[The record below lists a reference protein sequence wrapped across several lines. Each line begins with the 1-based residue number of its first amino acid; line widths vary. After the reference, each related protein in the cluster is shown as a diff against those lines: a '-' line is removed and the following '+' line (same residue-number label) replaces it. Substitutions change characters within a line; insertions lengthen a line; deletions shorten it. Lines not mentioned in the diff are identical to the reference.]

1 MKRVIKNFNWY
12 CLIRIFEIIWGLVK
26 WSLDDQAPFFI
37 INVFLNIK
45 IIMQKI
51 FEIFLN
57 KFKELNNKRIITN
70 VMKR

>member
-26 WSLDDQAPFFI
+26 WSLDDQAPFLI